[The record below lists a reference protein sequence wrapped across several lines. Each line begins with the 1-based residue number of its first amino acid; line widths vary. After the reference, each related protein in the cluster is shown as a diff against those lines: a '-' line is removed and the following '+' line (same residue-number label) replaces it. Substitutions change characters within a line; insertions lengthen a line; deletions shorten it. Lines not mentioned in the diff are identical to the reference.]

1 MKKLIF
7 LLIISFIVASCS
19 SEKQNS
25 TSALTKDK
33 DLASLKVQKDKK
45 IQQINALKIELNQI
59 NQAILILDPDEKLPL
74 ITSFVL
80 TSENFNH
87 RLEVQG
93 NIQTRQNVMLFP
105 EYNGSL
111 KQVFVKEG
119 QIVKKGTLLAQ
130 IDDAGLKNQL
140 EQLEIQSS
148 LSKTIYERYK
158 RLWNEK
164 IGSEI
169 QLLQAKTA
177 HEAQLKS
184 IAQLKK
190 QLQKTEIRAPFSG
203 TIDEIFAN
211 IGASLVAGQT
221 SVLRVVNLNE
231 MYVEAN
237 IPERYVSEIKSG
249 TDAIVEIPML
259 GKTYSTYI
267 RQTGSFINPNNRSFR
282 VEAPL
287 ANLDGTI
294 KPNLSCRLKIKDYNN
309 PKALMIPL
317 GIIKKNAN
325 GENYIFKLKPEN
337 KQNVYTTEKNFIKL
351 GKKSIDKIEVIEGLE
366 EGTLILNEGALIV
379 EDNQRVRE
387 IRY

>member
-19 SEKQNS
+19 SEKQSS
-25 TSALTKDK
+25 TSAITKAK
-33 DLASLKVQKDKK
+33 DLASLKGQKEKK
-45 IQQINALKIELNQI
+45 IQQMNALKVELNQI
-59 NQAILILDPDEKLPL
+59 NQAILMLDPDEKLPL

-87 RLEVQG
+87 HLEVQG
-93 NIQTRQNVMLFP
+93 NIQTRQNVILFP

-111 KQVFVKEG
+111 KHVFVKEG
-119 QIVKKGTLLAQ
+119 QIVKKGALLAQ

-177 HEAQLKS
+177 YEAQLKS

-190 QLQKTEIRAPFSG
+190 QLQRTEIRAPFSG

-211 IGASLVAGQT
+211 IGASLITGQT
-221 SVLRVVNLNE
+221 PILRVVNLNK

-267 RQTGSFINPNNRSFR
+267 RQTASFINPNNRSFR

-287 ANLDGTI
+287 ANLDGII
-294 KPNLSCRLKIKDYNN
+294 KPNLSCRLKIKDYSN

-317 GIIKKNAN
+317 GIIKENAI
-325 GENYIFKLKPEN
+325 GENYIFKLKPGN
-337 KQNVYTTEKNFIKL
+337 KKNVYITEKVFIKL
-351 GKKSIDKIEVIEGLE
+351 GKKSMDKIEVIEGLE
-366 EGTLILNEGALIV
+366 VGTLILNEGALIV

-387 IRY
+387 IR

>member
-1 MKKLIF
+1 MKKLNPLF
-7 LLIISFIVASCS
+7 IILFFVASCS
-19 SEKQNS
+19 SEKQSS
-25 TSALTKDK
+25 TSTLTKAK
-33 DLASLKVQKDKK
+33 NLASLKGQKDKK
-45 IQQINALKIELNQI
+45 IQQMNALKMELNQI

-80 TSENFNH
+80 TSEHFNH
-87 RLEVQG
+87 HLEVQG

-119 QIVKKGTLLAQ
+119 QIVKRGALLAQ

-169 QLLQAKTA
+169 QLLQAKTT
-177 HEAQLKS
+177 HETQLKS

-190 QLQKTEIRAPFSG
+190 QLQRTEIRAPFSG

-211 IGASLVAGQT
+211 TGASLITGQT
-221 SVLRVVNLNE
+221 PVLRIVNLNE

-259 GKTYSTYI
+259 GKNYSTHI

-294 KPNLSCRLKIKDYNN
+294 KPNLSCRLKIKDYDN

-317 GIIKKNAN
+317 SIIKENAN
-325 GENYIFKLKPEN
+325 GENYIFKLKPES
-337 KQNVYTTEKNFIKL
+337 KQNVYTTEKVFIKL

-366 EGTLILNEGALIV
+366 LGTLILNEGALIV
-379 EDNQRVRE
+379 DDSQRVRE
-387 IRY
+387 IR

>member
-105 EYNGSL
+105 QYNGSL

>member
-19 SEKQNS
+19 SEKQSS
-25 TSALTKDK
+25 TSALTKAK

-45 IQQINALKIELNQI
+45 IQQMNALKIELNQI
-59 NQAILILDPDEKLPL
+59 NQAILTLDPDEKLPL

-93 NIQTRQNVMLFP
+93 NVQTRQNVMLFP

-119 QIVKKGTLLAQ
+119 QIVKKGKLLAQ

-169 QLLQAKTA
+169 QLLEAKTR

-190 QLQKTEIRAPFSG
+190 QLQRTEIRAPFSG
-203 TIDEIFAN
+203 TSDEIFAN
-211 IGASLVAGQT
+211 IGASLITGQT
-221 SVLRVVNLNE
+221 PVLRVVNLNE

-237 IPERYVSEIKSG
+237 IPERYVSEIKLG

-294 KPNLSCRLKIKDYNN
+294 KPNLTCRLKIKDYNN
-309 PKALMIPL
+309 PKALMIPI
-317 GIIKKNAN
+317 GIIKENAN
-325 GENYIFKLKPEN
+325 GENYIFKLKPGN
-337 KQNVYTTEKNFIKL
+337 KQNVYTTEKIFIKL

-366 EGTLILNEGALIV
+366 AGTLILNEGALIV
-379 EDNQRVRE
+379 EDNQRVRG
-387 IRY
+387 IR

>member
-7 LLIISFIVASCS
+7 LLIISFIMASCS
-19 SEKQNS
+19 SEKQSS
-25 TSALTKDK
+25 TLAITK
-33 DLASLKVQKDKK
+33 DLASLKGQKDKI
-45 IQQINALKIELNQI
+45 IQQMNALKIELNQI
-59 NQAILILDPDEKLPL
+59 NQAILTLDPDEKLPL
-74 ITSFVL
+74 ITSFFL
-80 TSENFNH
+80 TYENFNH

-169 QLLQAKTA
+169 QLLQAKTS
-177 HEAQLKS
+177 HEARLKS

-190 QLQKTEIRAPFSG
+190 QLQRTEIRAPFSG

-211 IGASLVAGQT
+211 IGASLITGQT
-221 SVLRVVNLNE
+221 PVLRIVNLNE

-259 GKTYSTYI
+259 EKNYSTYI

-287 ANLDGTI
+287 ANLDGII
-294 KPNLSCRLKIKDYNN
+294 KPNLSCRLKIKDYSN

-317 GIIKKNAN
+317 GIIKENAI
-325 GENYIFKLKPEN
+325 GENYIFKLKPGN
-337 KQNVYTTEKNFIKL
+337 KKNVYITEKVFIKL
-351 GKKSIDKIEVIEGLE
+351 GKKSMDKIEVIEGLE
-366 EGTLILNEGALIV
+366 VGTLILNEGALIV

-387 IRY
+387 IR

>member
-19 SEKQNS
+19 SEKQSS
-25 TSALTKDK
+25 TSAITKAK
-33 DLASLKVQKDKK
+33 DLASLKGQKEKK
-45 IQQINALKIELNQI
+45 IQQMNALKVELNQI
-59 NQAILILDPDEKLPL
+59 NQAILMLDPDEKLPL

-87 RLEVQG
+87 NLEVQG
-93 NIQTRQNVMLFP
+93 NIQTRQNVILFP

-111 KQVFVKEG
+111 KHVFVKEG
-119 QIVKKGTLLAQ
+119 QIVKKGALLAQ

-177 HEAQLKS
+177 YEAQLKS

-190 QLQKTEIRAPFSG
+190 QLQRTEIRAPFSG

-211 IGASLVAGQT
+211 VGASLITGQT
-221 SVLRVVNLNE
+221 PVLRVVNLNE

-237 IPERYVSEIKSG
+237 IPERYVSEIKLG

-294 KPNLSCRLKIKDYNN
+294 KPNLSCRLKIKDYSN

-317 GIIKKNAN
+317 GIIKENAS
-325 GENYIFKLKPEN
+325 GENYIFKLKQGN
-337 KQNVYTTEKNFIKL
+337 KQNIYTTEKVFIKL

-366 EGTLILNEGALIV
+366 EGTLILYEGALIV

-387 IRY
+387 IR

>member
-105 EYNGSL
+105 QYNGSL

-337 KQNVYTTEKNFIKL
+337 KQNVYTTEKIFIKL

>member
-325 GENYIFKLKPEN
+325 GENYIFKLKPEK
-337 KQNVYTTEKNFIKL
+337 KQNVYTTEKIFIKL

>member
-105 EYNGSL
+105 QYNGSL

-169 QLLQAKTA
+169 QLLRAKTA

-337 KQNVYTTEKNFIKL
+337 KQNVYTTEKIFIKL